1 MSSLSYH
8 RLFILATSSFAHG
21 GTRSEAAQTFMKI
34 NALTMAK
41 DSKFCQSCENS
52 PNLSTLILWHFI
64 DLNIAY
70 TPTTLS

>member
-1 MSSLSYH
+1 
-8 RLFILATSSFAHG
+8 
-21 GTRSEAAQTFMKI
+21 
-34 NALTMAK
+34 MAK